1 MQNIDFLFVEPGV
14 TGIAYPQSNDVTLI
28 KSKHACVM
36 RFFRKA
42 RLLTDRT
49 EISVLMHM
57 LNTRQVSG
65 GWEQLLTSDI
75 RFKTTS
81 THPAGW
87 QWRMIAN
94 SYTEFSYQTISSV
107 ILPACSGSLICVGFA
122 LVISMVL
129 VMSLFIP
136 ALPSRSL
143 GSIQRRDVS
152 TFLTPA
158 IFLIHD
164 PLRTISLP
172 IPSNGG

>member
-1 MQNIDFLFVEPGV
+1 MQDIDFLFVEPVV
-14 TGIAYPQSNDVTLI
+14 TDITYQQRSDVLLL
-28 KSKHACVM
+28 KSRHAHVE
-36 RFFRKA
+36 RFFRKVC
-42 RLLTDRT
+42 LPTDRT
-49 EISVLMHM
+49 QFSVLMHT

-65 GWEQLLTSDI
+65 EWGQVPSSDI

-87 QWRMIAN
+87 ESRMIAN

-107 ILPACSGSLICVGFA
+107 ILPACSGSLICVAFA

-136 ALPSRSL
+136 ALPSHSL